1 MSTGCCNEEQQ
12 YFLVTIFAYSGAVLL
27 LWRALVFKPFKLF
40 AVALHEF
47 CHAAAAAALCN
58 RVTGIEVSWD
68 EGGLASYKI
77 PTNRVRC
84 VRAFVLPAGYV
95 GSTCS
100 GCVLIIASAFTVGS
114 QVCGILLA
122 AACAIIAVYAAFGRA
137 ASTKERVLLF
147 GVSAAF
153 GVTSAGLTAI
163 SFVGEGGGEG
173 GGGGGK
179 GGGGGGETD
188 FDAATWPLELFLL
201 LVGTV
206 NMIYCTYDIYDD
218 TVRRKVARFPE
229 MHRD

>member
-100 GCVLIIASAFTVGS
+100 GCVLVIASAFTVGS

-147 GVSAAF
+147 GVR
-153 GVTSAGLTAI
+153 
-163 SFVGEGGGEG
+163 
-173 GGGGGK
+173 
-179 GGGGGGETD
+179 GETD

-218 TVRRKVARFPE
+218 TVRRKVARLPE
-229 MHRD
+229 MH